1 VLGNGYRDSIA
12 RINQLQECDQIG
24 FDHTR
29 LFTAEAPTVFTRWIA
44 SWRKNTSKRRE
55 GMAGREITF
64 GMKRI

>member
-1 VLGNGYRDSIA
+1 M
-12 RINQLQECDQIG
+12 G

-55 GMAGREITF
+55 GMADSKITF
-64 GMKRI
+64 GGVFNSLVRLNVREEFVLWRVLLC